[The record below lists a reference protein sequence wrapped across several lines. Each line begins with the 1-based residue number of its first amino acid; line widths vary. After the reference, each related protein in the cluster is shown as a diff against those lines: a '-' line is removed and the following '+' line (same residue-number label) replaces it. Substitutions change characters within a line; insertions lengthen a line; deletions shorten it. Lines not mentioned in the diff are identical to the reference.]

1 MDIHMA
7 YCSACDRQVR
17 VTLRPGADSD
27 DPQPEDLVC
36 LDHGTVCTGSLC
48 PLFLVPP
55 PEMKERLEKM
65 AEEEGQEG
73 G

>member
-1 MDIHMA
+1 MA

-65 AEEEGQEG
+65 AEEEGQDG